1 MPDFAGMTDG
11 GDEDAVALPPN
22 RFVRTAEKLR
32 HTLIMRKVVDDGPD
46 RELALHM
53 KRRLELAPRE
63 QVSID
68 AAQALR
74 FDIDEQARAAFAASE
89 AWISLQSPRRR
100 VAPDDLDGGCQID
113 GFRRI
118 GAHKHVLAIVAMA
131 IELDDRLSADF
142 DLDRPAAAL
151 DFGHSLRSGLR
162 RCFR

>member
-32 HTLIMRKVVDDGPD
+32 HPLIMRKVVDDGPD

-53 KRRLELAPRE
+53 KRWLELAPRE

-89 AWISLQSPRRR
+89 AGIALEFPGQR
-100 VAPDDLDGGCQID
+100 VAAHDLHGVC
-113 GFRRI
+113 RI
-118 GAHKHVLAIVAMA
+118 HG
-131 IELDDRLSADF
+131 
-142 DLDRPAAAL
+142 
-151 DFGHSLRSGLR
+151 
-162 RCFR
+162 